1 MSISKKSFFGAAFGT
16 LVEYYDSALVT
27 IFLPILSPLFFPADS
42 IYHSLVKGYFFLL
55 ITLLARPL
63 GGIFFGY
70 LGDVLGRRKALLIS
84 MYGIAASTLVIGI
97 LPPYST
103 WGVWVIILLTTSK
116 SVQMLCFGGEY
127 SGAGVY
133 VVEHAKNKN
142 EAFIAGLLTAIM
154 MAGSLVASLLGIW
167 VTNPSMPSW
176 SWRLAFIFGSLIGI
190 FAIFYRKELLE
201 TPVFKPANLHLQN
214 FKMLLKQYPKELF
227 AGFCIGGFATMPYT
241 TVLTFINPVLMTKGV
256 ITAQQL
262 MQTQSLIILI
272 AILALIIS
280 GRCADRLSPRKVMQW
295 GCLFLIL
302 IAWPGLFLIDHHQ
315 LTFFALSLMIIANE
329 MLLAPANA
337 YLKNL
342 FDVEYRYRGIAFS
355 FCLGMSVIGGL
366 TPLVENFLYAKFGN
380 FQSIL
385 WWIILI
391 SGVTWVAM
399 HYNRSREANEL
410 TRLQYATMKAEG
422 KEHIEIY
429 IE

>member
-16 LVEYYDSALVT
+16 LVEYYDSALIT

-55 ITLLARPL
+55 ITLLVRPL
-63 GGIFFGY
+63 GGIVFGY
-70 LGDVLGRRKALLIS
+70 LGDTLGRRKALLLS
-84 MYGIAASTLVIGI
+84 MYGIAVSTLVIGI
-97 LPPYST
+97 LPPYSI
-103 WGVWVIILLTTSK
+103 WGVWVIILLIIAK

-133 VVEHAKNKN
+133 VVEHAQNKN

-154 MAGSLVASLLGIW
+154 MAGSLIASLLGIW
-167 VTNPSMPSW
+167 FTSSSMPSW

-201 TPVFKPANLHLQN
+201 TPAFKPANLHLQN
-214 FKMLLKQYPKELF
+214 FQTLFKKYLRELLV
-227 AGFCIGGFATMPYT
+227 GFCIGGFATMPYT
-241 TVLTFINPVLMTKGV
+241 TVLTFVNPILMAKGF
-256 ITAQQL
+256 ITPQQL

-272 AILALIIS
+272 AIVTLIVS
-280 GRCADRLSPRKVMQW
+280 GKVADRLSPKKMMQW

-302 IAWPGLFLIDHHQ
+302 MAWPGLFLIDHHRF
-315 LTFFALSLMIIANE
+315 TFFALALMIIANE

-366 TPLVENFLYAKFGN
+366 TPLVENFLYTRFGN
-380 FQSIL
+380 FQSISL
-385 WWIILI
+385 WIILT
-391 SGVTWVAM
+391 SGITWVAM
-399 HYNRSREANEL
+399 YCNRSREVNEPKQ
-410 TRLQYATMKAEG
+410 LQNVTSGVEV
-422 KEHIEIY
+422 
-429 IE
+429 